1 LIVDNTAT
9 GRTLRANGLKEVATL
24 LFSST
29 RLIANP
35 RALEGEKGRAINE
48 LTLLLQVVLDARRR
62 VMLEMN
68 VENSRL
74 QAVLAV
80 LPCMRHPN
88 MSSLVDDAGYA
99 VKAAVLREDV
109 VRLIPVLKAAGA
121 TDILEYPFSKLV
133 L

>member
-1 LIVDNTAT
+1 M
-9 GRTLRANGLKEVATL
+9 ATL